1 MFSLVQKT
9 HKHFIEATRNILA
22 SINFWKGWKK
32 HDNSNSRSLSRY
44 ERKVN
49 AIRKQKAKKIENV
62 KKKCNSPTTWIPSC
76 YQPNRSSMQEA
87 QIEQAE
93 AKKIGKNTLA
103 LLQVQRHARAREDS
117 YSSRFCRVPFA
128 SPESWEH
135 S

>member
-1 MFSLVQKT
+1 
-9 HKHFIEATRNILA
+9 
-22 SINFWKGWKK
+22 
-32 HDNSNSRSLSRY
+32 
-44 ERKVN
+44 
-49 AIRKQKAKKIENV
+49 
-62 KKKCNSPTTWIPSC
+62 
-76 YQPNRSSMQEA
+76 MQEA
-87 QIEQAE
+87 QIEQAK

>member
-1 MFSLVQKT
+1 MFHLSKKT

-22 SINFWKGWKK
+22 SINFWEGWKK

-62 KKKCNSPTTWIPSC
+62 KKKKKKCNSPTTWIPSW

-87 QIEQAE
+87 QIEQAK
-93 AKKIGKNTLA
+93 AKKIDKNTLA
-103 LLQVQRHARAREDS
+103 LLQVQRHNVVKRLTGTSRLKV
-117 YSSRFCRVPFA
+117 SS
-128 SPESWEH
+128 
-135 S
+135 